1 VSLPSDPSPVPAAD
15 AHGGATPR
23 ADDPSADSP
32 PSVPADPTA
41 LLPDE
46 IAATLPIVRPEA
58 AAPQYRTDVYELSE
72 RLRQLQR
79 PIRILS
85 ALQWPPEVQ
94 ERFFASGAQQQ
105 PEVSRDTYAA
115 LSYDVRELQRAY
127 DDLISSIRQRLG
139 RFSPIAQLMVERC
152 EEWIATLD
160 MLAARGTTDFAH
172 FAARL
177 YGRTSDAFHAGGPT
191 TADLGLDL
199 SARLEAIESGGQL
212 PPDELT
218 MDAHEAAV
226 WLQERIDRVFD
237 EDHVTVEVSEEIVA
251 QALAGA
257 KRVRFRADARFS
269 ERQLRL
275 LEVHEVYVHVATTL
289 NGRRQPVLT
298 FLDKGPPSTT
308 LTQEG
313 LAVLAEVTA
322 FTSHPTRLRRINDRV
337 EAIHKVED
345 GATFLDVFR
354 WFVDDRGH
362 EPQAAY
368 ADAMRVFRGSLP
380 DAGPYPKDLA
390 YNKGFIQVYNFLSVA
405 IAQGKVYRI
414 GLLFTGKTALERVG
428 LLSRA
433 YAEGLLAPPRYLPP
447 HFADLAGLGSW
458 LAYSRFLNQM
468 DLERIEADYAEL
480 L

>member
-1 VSLPSDPSPVPAAD
+1 MSVDAGSDAAD
-15 AHGGATPR
+15 LPVD
-23 ADDPSADSP
+23 AD
-32 PSVPADPTA
+32 VPADPTW

-46 IAATLPIVRPEA
+46 LAATLPIQRPSSASA
-58 AAPQYRTDVYELSE
+58 AYRTDVHELSA
-72 RLRQLQR
+72 RLRELQR

-94 ERFFASGAQQQ
+94 QDFFAAGAERQ
-105 PEVSRDTYAA
+105 PVVTRDTYVPLA
-115 LSYDVRELQRAY
+115 YDVRELQRAY
-127 DDLISSIRQRLG
+127 DDLIGGIRQRLG
-139 RFSPIAQLMVERC
+139 RFSPIAQLMIERC
-152 EEWIATLD
+152 EEWIDTLE
-160 MLAARGTTDFAH
+160 MIAARGTPDFAFH
-172 FAARL
+172 AARL
-177 YGRTSDAFHAGGPT
+177 YGRTSDVFHAGGPT
-191 TADLGLDL
+191 AADLGLDL
-199 SARLEAIESGGQL
+199 SARLAAIEAGGQL
-212 PPDELT
+212 PADELT
-218 MDAHEAAV
+218 MDAPEAAV
-226 WLQERIDRVFD
+226 WLQARIDRVFD
-237 EDHVTVEVSEEIVA
+237 RDRIRVEVAEDIVA
-251 QALAGA
+251 HALAGA
-257 KRVRFRADARFS
+257 TRVRLRADARFS

-289 NGRRQPVLT
+289 NGRRQPVLC

-322 FTSHPTRLRRINDRV
+322 FTSHPTRLRRINDRI
-337 EAIHKVED
+337 EAIHQAED
-345 GATFLDVFR
+345 GASFLDVYR
-354 WFVDDRGH
+354 WFVDERGH

-380 DAGPYPKDLA
+380 EAGPYPKDLA

-405 IAQGKVYRI
+405 IAQGKIYRI
-414 GLLFTGKTALERVG
+414 GLLFTGKTALERIG

-447 HFADLAGLGSW
+447 HFADLAGIGSW
-458 LAYSRFLNQM
+458 LAYARFLNQL

>member
-1 VSLPSDPSPVPAAD
+1 MSKPSDPIGSPVGDGDTSLPAPTDGD
-15 AHGGATPR
+15 AA
-23 ADDPSADSP
+23 
-32 PSVPADPTA
+32 SVPADPTV
-41 LLPDE
+41 LLPDDV
-46 IAATLPIVRPEA
+46 AATLPIPRP
-58 AAPQYRTDVYELSE
+58 APATPEYRTDVHELSE
-72 RLRQLQR
+72 RLRELQR

-85 ALQWPPEVQ
+85 ALQWPPEVE
-94 ERFFASGAQQQ
+94 ERFFAAGAKHQ
-105 PEVSRDTYAA
+105 PEVSRETYAPLA
-115 LSYDVRELQRAY
+115 YDLREMQRAY
-127 DDLISSIRQRLG
+127 DDLVRSIQNRLG
-139 RFSPIAQLMVERC
+139 RFSPVAQLMTEQC
-152 EEWIATLD
+152 EEWIMTLD
-160 MLAARGTTDFAH
+160 MLGARGTTDFAH
-172 FAARL
+172 HAARL
-177 YGRTSDAFHAGGPT
+177 YGRTSDAFHAGGPS

-199 SARLEAIESGGQL
+199 SSRLEAIESRGQL

-218 MDAHEAAV
+218 MDAHQAAA

-237 EDHVTVEVSEEIVA
+237 EDHVSVEVTDEIVA

-289 NGRRQPVLT
+289 NGRRQPVLR

-308 LTQEG
+308 LSQEG

-345 GATFLDVFR
+345 GATFLEVFR
-354 WFVDDRGH
+354 WFVDERGH

-414 GLLFTGKTALERVG
+414 GLLFTGKTALERIG

-458 LAYSRFLNQM
+458 LAYSRFLNQI
-468 DLERIEADYAEL
+468 DLGRIEADYADL

>member
-1 VSLPSDPSPVPAAD
+1 VPLPSEPSDPPPAD
-15 AHGGATPR
+15 GGAR
-23 ADDPSADSP
+23 AAPADLP
-32 PSVPADPTA
+32 PSVPADPTV

-46 IAATLPIVRPEA
+46 VAASLAIPRPEP
-58 AAPQYRTDVYELSE
+58 APPEYRIVVHQLAE
-72 RLRQLQR
+72 RLRELQR

-85 ALQWPPEVQ
+85 ALQWPSEVE
-94 ERFFASGAQQQ
+94 ERFFAAGAERQ
-105 PEVSRDTYAA
+105 PEVSPHTYAP
-115 LSYDVRELQRAY
+115 LRYDPRELQRAY
-127 DDLISSIRQRLG
+127 DELIADVRNRLG
-139 RFSPIAQLMVERC
+139 RFSPVAQLMIERC
-152 EEWIATLD
+152 EEWIATLE
-160 MLAARGTTDFAH
+160 MIAARGTPDFAYH
-172 FAARL
+172 AARL
-177 YGRTSDAFHAGGPT
+177 YGRTSDVFHAGGPT

-199 SARLEAIESGGQL
+199 SARLEAIETGGQL

-218 MDAHEAAV
+218 MDAHEAAA

-237 EDHVTVEVSEEIVA
+237 EDRVRVEVSDAIVA

-257 KRVRFRADARFS
+257 NRVRFRADARFS

-308 LTQEG
+308 LSQEG
-313 LAVLAEVTA
+313 LAVLVEVTA

-345 GATFLDVFR
+345 GATFLDVYR
-354 WFVDDRGH
+354 WFVDERGR

-405 IAQGKVYRI
+405 IAHGKVYRI
-414 GLLFTGKTALERVG
+414 GLLFTGKTALERIG

-433 YAEGLLAPPRYLPP
+433 WAEGLLAPPRYLPP

-458 LAYSRFLNQM
+458 LAYARFLNQL

>member
-1 VSLPSDPSPVPAAD
+1 VSLPPDRADTRTARPDDEASVPPVPTDDAA
-15 AHGGATPR
+15 
-23 ADDPSADSP
+23 
-32 PSVPADPTA
+32 SVPADPTA

-46 IAATLPIVRPEA
+46 VAATLPIPRP
-58 AAPQYRTDVYELSE
+58 APASPEYRTDVRDLSE
-72 RLRQLQR
+72 RLRDLQR

-85 ALQWPPEVQ
+85 ALQWPPEVE
-94 ERFFASGAQQQ
+94 ERFFAAGARRQ
-105 PEVSRDTYAA
+105 PEVSRDTYAP
-115 LSYDVRELQRAY
+115 LRYDVREVQRAY
-127 DDLISSIRQRLG
+127 HELIASLRNRLG
-139 RFSPIAQLMVERC
+139 RFSPVAQLMVERC

-160 MLAARGTTDFAH
+160 LLAARGTPDFADH
-172 FAARL
+172 AARL
-177 YGRTSDAFHAGGPT
+177 YGRTSDVFHAGGPT

-199 SARLEAIESGGQL
+199 SRRLAAIESGGQL

-218 MDAHEAAV
+218 MDAHEAAA
-226 WLQERIDRVFD
+226 WLQARIDRVFD
-237 EDHVTVEVSEEIVA
+237 EDHVAVEVSDEIVA
-251 QALAGA
+251 HALAGA
-257 KRVRFRADARFS
+257 NRVRFRADARFS

-275 LEVHEVYVHVATTL
+275 LEVHEVYVHVASTL

-322 FTSHPTRLRRINDRV
+322 FTSHPTRLRRINDRI
-337 EAIHKVED
+337 EAIHRIED
-345 GATFLDVFR
+345 GATFLDVYR
-354 WFVDDRGH
+354 WLVDERGA
-362 EPQAAY
+362 EPPAAY

-380 DAGPYPKDLA
+380 DGGPYPKDLA

-414 GLLFTGKTALERVG
+414 GLLFTGKTALERIG
-428 LLSRA
+428 LLGRA

-458 LAYSRFLNQM
+458 LAYSGFLNQL

>member
-1 VSLPSDPSPVPAAD
+1 VPLPPDPSPAPDAAD
-15 AHGGATPR
+15 DASGAAPT
-23 ADDPSADSP
+23 AGDPP
-32 PSVPADPTA
+32 VIPADPTV

-46 IAATLPIVRPEA
+46 IAATLPIPRPESA
-58 AAPQYRTDVYELSE
+58 SPEYRTDVHELSE
-72 RLRQLQR
+72 QLRELQR

-85 ALQWPPEVQ
+85 ALQWPPQVQ
-94 ERFFASGAQQQ
+94 ERFFAADAQRQ
-105 PEVSRDTYAA
+105 PEVSRDTYAP
-115 LSYDVRELQRAY
+115 LRYDVRELQRAY
-127 DDLISSIRQRLG
+127 DDLIASIRNRLG
-139 RFSPIAQLMVERC
+139 RFSPISQLMIERC
-152 EEWIATLD
+152 EEWISTLD
-160 MLAARGTTDFAH
+160 MIGARGTPDFAYH
-172 FAARL
+172 AARL
-177 YGRTSDAFHAGGPT
+177 YGRTSDVFHAGGPT

-199 SARLEAIESGGQL
+199 SARLEAIEAGGQL
-212 PPDELT
+212 PPAELT
-218 MDAHEAAV
+218 MDAHEAAA
-226 WLQERIDRVFD
+226 WLQQRIDQVFD
-237 EDHVTVEVSEEIVA
+237 EDRVSVEVADDIVA

-257 KRVRFRADARFS
+257 NRVRFRADARFS

-308 LTQEG
+308 LSQEG
-313 LAVLAEVTA
+313 LAVLAEITA

-345 GATFLDVFR
+345 GATFLDVYR
-354 WFVDDRGH
+354 WFVDERER

-414 GLLFTGKTALERVG
+414 GLLFTGKTSLERIG

-433 YAEGLLAPPRYLPP
+433 YGEGLLAPPRYLPP

-458 LAYSRFLNQM
+458 LAYSRFLNHL
-468 DLERIEADYAEL
+468 DLDRIEADYAEL

>member
-1 VSLPSDPSPVPAAD
+1 MRSDASLDPAAD
-15 AHGGATPR
+15 DHGEATLLP
-23 ADDPSADSP
+23 DVPSADGTL
-32 PSVPADPTA
+32 SVPADPTA
-41 LLPDE
+41 LRPDE
-46 IAATLPIVRPEA
+46 IAATLPVLRPEPA
-58 AAPQYRTDVYELSE
+58 SPEYRTEVYELSE

-85 ALQWPPEVQ
+85 ALQWPPEVR
-94 ERFFASGAQQQ
+94 ERFFASGARQQ
-105 PEVSRDTYAA
+105 PEVSRDTYAP
-115 LSYDVRELQRAY
+115 LSYDVRALQRAY
-127 DDLISSIRQRLG
+127 DELIAGVRQRLG
-139 RFSPIAQLMVERC
+139 RFSPVAQLMVERC

-160 MLAARGTTDFAH
+160 MIAARGTPDFADY
-172 FAARL
+172 AARL
-177 YGRTSDAFHAGGPT
+177 YGRTSDGFHAGGPT

-218 MDAHEAAV
+218 MDAHEAAA

-257 KRVRFRADARFS
+257 NRVRFRADARFS

-354 WFVDDRGH
+354 WFVDQRGRQ
-362 EPQAAY
+362 PQAAY

-380 DAGPYPKDLA
+380 EAGPYPKDLA

-433 YAEGLLAPPRYLPP
+433 YGEGLLAPPRYLPP

-458 LAYSRFLNQM
+458 LAYSLFLNQL

>member
-1 VSLPSDPSPVPAAD
+1 MSLDPHVDDASGTAPLAAD
-15 AHGGATPR
+15 
-23 ADDPSADSP
+23 P
-32 PSVPADPTA
+32 PVIPADPTV

-46 IAATLPIVRPEA
+46 IAATLPIARPEPA
-58 AAPQYRTDVYELSE
+58 SPEYRTDVYELSE
-72 RLRQLQR
+72 QLRELQR

-85 ALQWPPEVQ
+85 ALQWPPQVQ
-94 ERFFASGAQQQ
+94 ERFFASDAQRQ
-105 PEVSRDTYAA
+105 PEVTRDTYAP
-115 LSYDVRELQRAY
+115 LPYDVRELQRAF
-127 DDLISSIRQRLG
+127 DDLIASIRNRLG
-139 RFSPIAQLMVERC
+139 RFSPVAQLMSERC

-160 MLAARGTTDFAH
+160 MIASRGTCDFAH
-172 FAARL
+172 HAARL
-177 YGRTSDAFHAGGPT
+177 YGRTSDVFHAGGPT

-199 SARLEAIESGGQL
+199 STRLAAIEAGGQL

-218 MDAHEAAV
+218 MDAHQAAA

-237 EDHVTVEVSEEIVA
+237 EDRVSVEVADDIVA

-257 KRVRFRADARFS
+257 NRVRFRADARFS

-275 LEVHEVYVHVATTL
+275 LEVHEVYVHVAATL

-308 LTQEG
+308 LSQEG

-345 GATFLDVFR
+345 GATFLEVYR
-354 WFVDDRGH
+354 WFVDEREHG
-362 EPQAAY
+362 PQAAY

-405 IAQGKVYRI
+405 IAQGKIYRI
-414 GLLFTGKTALERVG
+414 GLLFTGKTALERIG

-433 YAEGLLAPPRYLPP
+433 YGEGLLAPPRYLPP

-458 LAYSRFLNQM
+458 LAYSRFLNQL
-468 DLERIEADYAEL
+468 DLGRIEADYAGL

>member
-1 VSLPSDPSPVPAAD
+1 VPLPSDPSDGPTSAD
-15 AHGGATPR
+15 A
-23 ADDPSADSP
+23 
-32 PSVPADPTA
+32 SVPADPTM

-46 IAATLPIVRPEA
+46 IAAALPIPRPTP
-58 AAPQYRTDVYELSE
+58 AAPEYRVDVHELSE
-72 RLRQLQR
+72 RLRELQR

-85 ALQWPPEVQ
+85 ALQWPSEVE
-94 ERFFASGAQQQ
+94 ERFFAAGAQQQ
-105 PEVSRDTYAA
+105 PEVTRETYSP
-115 LSYDVRELQRAY
+115 LRYDVRELQRAY
-127 DDLISSIRQRLG
+127 DELIVSIRNRLG
-139 RFSPIAQLMVERC
+139 RFSPVAQLMVERC
-152 EEWIATLD
+152 EEWIATLE
-160 MLAARGTTDFAH
+160 MIGARGTRDFAH
-172 FAARL
+172 HASRL
-177 YGRTSDAFHAGGPT
+177 YGRTSDVFHAGGPT

-199 SARLEAIESGGQL
+199 SRRLEAIEAGGQL

-218 MDAHEAAV
+218 MDAHEAAA
-226 WLQERIDRVFD
+226 WLQERVDRVFD
-237 EDHVTVEVSEEIVA
+237 EDRVSVEVSDEIVA

-257 KRVRFRADARFS
+257 NRVRFRADARFS

-289 NGRRQPVLT
+289 NGRRQPVLS

-313 LAVLAEVTA
+313 LAVLVEVTA

-345 GATFLDVFR
+345 GATFLDVYR
-354 WFVDDRGH
+354 WFVDERGRD
-362 EPQAAY
+362 PQGAY

-380 DAGPYPKDLA
+380 DGGPYPKDLA

-414 GLLFTGKTALERVG
+414 GLLFTGKTALERIG

-458 LAYSRFLNQM
+458 LAYSGFLNQL
-468 DLERIEADYAEL
+468 DLARIEADYAEL